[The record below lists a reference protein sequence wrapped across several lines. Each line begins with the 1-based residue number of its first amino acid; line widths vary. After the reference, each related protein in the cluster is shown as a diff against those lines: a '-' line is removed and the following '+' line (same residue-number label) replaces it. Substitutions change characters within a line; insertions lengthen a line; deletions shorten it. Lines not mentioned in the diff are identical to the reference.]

1 MWTSECRCLYTNDNK
16 CGQVIQPGSEAL
28 RQIIISLLLAGLGP
42 TAADAETR
50 KDNMTNQPAAAATP
64 PIAKKRPHSFTAHG
78 VTISDDYHWLKDQ
91 SYPVVDDK
99 DVLDYVKAENAYY
112 ESQMAPQAALTETI
126 FQEMKGR
133 IKEDD
138 STVPQKDGDYI
149 YWSKFDEGA
158 QYRKHYRKPAAYSVP
173 VKGEEFDHDIS
184 EGPDELILDENELAK
199 GKEYF
204 RLGAAEVSPDGKLL
218 AYAYDDNGSE
228 RFDLHIRDLATGA
241 ELKDIIPGTL
251 SSIVWTSDSK
261 GLVYGLANENWRTDN
276 AYFHKLG
283 DDPTAANLL
292 YKEADIGF
300 GVGVGITAQED
311 WIVIATGD
319 NVTSEVR
326 LVPASD
332 PTAKPILIAPRK
344 VGREYS
350 ADVRD
355 GTLYIVTND
364 EHVNFRAATASLK
377 APDEWKTLI
386 AGSDKHYL
394 TGLSLFK
401 DFFVTE
407 GRVDGLDT
415 VEIRRYDG
423 PTKAEAIPF
432 AEASYVAGLGDNP
445 EYAVEKLRLDY
456 ESMVTPDTVFDYTV
470 ATGAFETLKIQEIP
484 SGYNDSLYQTERV
497 MITARDGTKVPVSIL
512 YKNGF
517 KKDGSQPL
525 HLYAYGAYGYATP
538 PGFSANRLSMV
549 DRGFAYAIA
558 HIRGGDDLGYQWY
571 LDGKLQ
577 KRTNTFNDFVDV
589 GKALIKLGYTS
600 NGKLTASGGSAG
612 GELMG
617 AVVNQ
622 APEMFG
628 AVAAHVAFVDVL
640 NTMLDKDLPLT
651 PGEWPEW
658 GNPIESKEAFDYIR
672 SYSPYD
678 NVTTKAYPPML
689 WTAGLNDPRVTYW
702 EPAKMVAKL
711 RAMKTD
717 DNVLL
722 LKTNM
727 GAGHGGKSGRFDRL
741 RENAEEVAFIL
752 WQLGMGE

>member
-1 MWTSECRCLYTNDNK
+1 VK
-16 CGQVIQPGSEAL
+16 
-28 RQIIISLLLAGLGP
+28 LLLKLGTTIALSI
-42 TAADAETR
+42 TAAPILGADDKKASMTEKVDTAVKPPVAE
-50 KDNMTNQPAAAATP
+50 
-64 PIAKKRPHSFTAHG
+64 KRPHAFTVHG

-91 SYPVVDDK
+91 SYPTIDDK
-99 DVLDYVKAENAYY
+99 DIIDHLKAENAYF
-112 ESQMAPQAALTETI
+112 EAQMAPQAALTETI

-133 IKEDD
+133 VKEDD
-138 STVPQKDGDYI
+138 SSVPQKDGDYI

-158 QYRKHYRKPAAYSVP
+158 QYRKHYRKAVA
-173 VKGEEFDHDIS
+173 GGTDQ
-184 EGPDELILDENELAK
+184 LILDENDLAK

-228 RFDLHIRDLATGA
+228 RFDLHIRNLDTGE
-241 ELKDIIPGTL
+241 ELPDIIPGTL
-251 SSIVWTSDSK
+251 SSIVWTKDSK

-276 AYFHKLG
+276 AHYHRLG
-283 DDPTAANLL
+283 DDPKKAKLL
-292 YKEADIGF
+292 YKEDDIGF
-300 GVGVGITAQED
+300 GVAVGITAQED

-326 LVPASD
+326 LVPAD
-332 PTAKPILIAPRK
+332 NPVAEPILISPRK
-344 VGREYS
+344 VGRQYS

-355 GTLYIVTND
+355 GVLYILTND
-364 EHVNFRAATASLK
+364 THVNFRVATASLK
-377 APDEWKTLI
+377 SPGAWKTLI
-386 AGSDKHYL
+386 AGSDRHYL
-394 TGLSLFK
+394 TGISLFK

-407 GRVDGLDT
+407 GRIDGLDQ
-415 VEIRRYDG
+415 VEVRRYNA
-423 PTKAEAIPF
+423 PTKAEPIKF

-445 EYAVEKLRLDY
+445 EYDVAKLRLDY

-470 ATGAFETLKIQEIP
+470 ATGSFETLKVQEIP
-484 SGYNDSLYQTERV
+484 SGYDASQYETERV
-497 MITARDGTKVPVSIL
+497 MITARDGVKVPVSVV
-512 YKNGF
+512 YKKGF

-525 HLYAYGAYGYATP
+525 HLYAYGAYGYAMP
-538 PGFSANRLSMV
+538 PGFSANRLSML

-571 LDGKLQ
+571 LDGKLM
-577 KRTNTFNDFVDV
+577 KRTNTFNDFVDA
-589 GKALIKLGYTS
+589 GKGLIKMGYTS

-617 AVVNQ
+617 AVLNQ
-622 APEMFG
+622 APELFG
-628 AVAAHVAFVDVL
+628 AVVSHVAFVDVL

-658 GNPIESKEAFDYIR
+658 GNPITDKAAFDYIR

-678 NVTTKAYPPML
+678 NVEAKAYPPML

-727 GAGHGGKSGRFDRL
+727 GAGHGGKSGRWERL
-741 RENAEEVAFIL
+741 RENAEEAAFIL
-752 WQLGMGE
+752 WQMGLAEKK

>member
-1 MWTSECRCLYTNDNK
+1 MK
-16 CGQVIQPGSEAL
+16 
-28 RQIIISLLLAGLGP
+28 LLLKLGTSIALCISAAP
-42 TAADAETR
+42 VLADDMKKDSMTAKTDKQVQT
-50 KDNMTNQPAAAATP
+50 
-64 PIAKKRPHSFTAHG
+64 PIAEKRPHQYSVHG
-78 VTISDDYHWLKDQ
+78 VTITDDYHWLRDQ
-91 SYPVVDDK
+91 GYPK
-99 DVLDYVKAENAYY
+99 IENKEILAHLEKENAYF
-112 ESQMAPQAALTETI
+112 EAQMKPQAELVETI

-138 STVPQKDGDYI
+138 SSVPQKDGDYI
-149 YWSKFDEGA
+149 YWSKFDEGT
-158 QYRKHYRKPAAYSVP
+158 QYRKHYRKPA
-173 VKGEEFDHDIS
+173 KGGADQ
-184 EGPDELILDENELAK
+184 LILDENKLAE
-199 GKEYF
+199 GKDYF

-228 RFDLHIRDLATGA
+228 RFDLHVRNLETGEELA
-241 ELKDIIPGTL
+241 DIIPGTL
-251 SSIVWTSDSK
+251 SSIVWTKDSK

-276 AYFHKLG
+276 AYYHRLG
-283 DDPTAANLL
+283 DDPKNAKLL

-311 WIVIATGD
+311 WIIIATGD

-326 LVPASD
+326 LVPAD
-332 PTAKPILIAPRK
+332 NPLAEPILVAPRK

-350 ADVRD
+350 VDVRD
-355 GTLYIVTND
+355 GTVYILTND
-364 EHVNFRAATASLK
+364 DHVNFRVATASLK
-377 APDEWKTLI
+377 APGEWTTLI

-394 TGLSLFK
+394 TGVSLFK

-407 GRVDGLDT
+407 GRIDGLDQ
-415 VEIRRYDG
+415 VEVRRYDS
-423 PTKAEAIPF
+423 PTKAEPIKF

-445 EYAVEKLRLDY
+445 EYDVQKLRLDY

-470 ATGAFETLKIQEIP
+470 ATGAFETLKVQEIP
-484 SGYNDSLYQTERV
+484 SGYDAGQYQTERV

-512 YKNGF
+512 SKKGF

-525 HLYAYGAYGYATP
+525 HLYAYGAYGYAMP
-538 PGFSANRLSMV
+538 PGFSANRLSYV

-571 LDGKLQ
+571 LDGKLT
-577 KRTNTFNDFVDV
+577 KRTNTFNDFVDA
-589 GKALIKLGYTS
+589 GKALIEMGYTS
-600 NGKLTASGGSAG
+600 KGKLTASGGSAG

-622 APEMFG
+622 APEIFG
-628 AVAAHVAFVDVL
+628 AVVSHVAFVDVL
-640 NTMLDKDLPLT
+640 NTMLDETLPLT

-658 GNPIESKEAFDYIR
+658 GNPITDKAAFDYIR

-678 NVTTKAYPPML
+678 NVAAKAYPPML

-741 RENAEEVAFIL
+741 RENAEEAAFL
-752 WQLGMGE
+752 VWQLGLADAK

>member
-1 MWTSECRCLYTNDNK
+1 MKL
-16 CGQVIQPGSEAL
+16 L
-28 RQIIISLLLAGLGP
+28 LIISSAISLTISAAP
-42 TAADAETR
+42 AFASDDTQKADMTDTAV
-50 KDNMTNQPAAAATP
+50 KP
-64 PIAKKRPHSFTAHG
+64 PIAEKRPHSFTHHG
-78 VTISDDYHWLKDQ
+78 VTISDEYNWLRDAG
-91 SYPVVDDK
+91 YPAIDDK
-99 DVLDYVKAENAYY
+99 DILDHLKAENAYF
-112 ESQMAPQAALTETI
+112 EAQMGPQAALTETI

-133 IKEDD
+133 VKEDD
-138 STVPQKDGDYI
+138 SSVPQKDGDYI

-158 QYRKHYRKPAAYSVP
+158 QYRKHYRKHVQITP
-173 VKGEEFDHDIS
+173 DIRTIHGKPS
-184 EGPDELILDENELAK
+184 PDEVIEGPDQLILDENKLAK

-228 RFDLHIRDLATGA
+228 RFDLHIRNLDTGE

-251 SSIVWTSDSK
+251 SSIVWTKDSK

-276 AYFHKLG
+276 AYYHRLG
-283 DDPTAANLL
+283 DDPKKAKLL

-326 LVPASD
+326 LVPAD
-332 PTAKPILIAPRK
+332 NPTAEPILIAPRK
-344 VGREYS
+344 EGRQYS
-350 ADVRD
+350 VDVRD
-355 GTLYIVTND
+355 GRLYILTND
-364 EHVNFRAATASLK
+364 DHVNFRVATASLK
-377 APDEWKTLI
+377 APGEWTTLI
-386 AGSDKHYL
+386 GGADEYYI
-394 TGLSLFK
+394 TGLSLFR
-401 DFFVTE
+401 DFYVVE
-407 GRVDGLDT
+407 GREQGLDQ
-415 VEIRRYDG
+415 VEIRYYDD
-423 PTKAEAIPF
+423 PERTTPINFP
-432 AEASYVAGLGDNP
+432 EASYVAGLGDNP
-445 EYAVEKLRLDY
+445 EYDVAKLRLDY

-470 ATGAFETLKIQEIP
+470 ATGKFETLKVAEIP
-484 SGYNDSLYQTERV
+484 SGYDASQYETERV
-497 MITARDGTKVPVSIL
+497 MITARDGVKVPVSVV
-512 YKNGF
+512 YKKGF

-525 HLYAYGAYGYATP
+525 HLYAYGAYGYAMP
-538 PGFSANRLSMV
+538 PGFSSTRLSYL

-571 LDGKLQ
+571 LDGKLM
-577 KRTNTFNDFVDV
+577 KRTNTFNDFVDSAKGLIDMGFT
-589 GKALIKLGYTS
+589 GK
-600 NGKLTASGGSAG
+600 GKVTASGGSAG

-622 APEMFG
+622 APELFG
-628 AVAAHVAFVDVL
+628 AVVSHVAFVDVL

-658 GNPIESKEAFDYIR
+658 GNPITDKAAFDYIR

-678 NVTTKAYPPML
+678 QVAAKAYPPML

-711 RAMKTD
+711 RAMKTG

-727 GAGHGGKSGRFDRL
+727 GAGHGGKSGRFERL
-741 RENAEEVAFIL
+741 RENAEEAAFIM
-752 WQLGMGE
+752 WQMGKGE

>member
-1 MWTSECRCLYTNDNK
+1 MK
-16 CGQVIQPGSEAL
+16 
-28 RQIIISLLLAGLGP
+28 LLLKLGTSIALCISAAP
-42 TAADAETR
+42 VLADDMKKDSMTAKTDKQVQT
-50 KDNMTNQPAAAATP
+50 
-64 PIAKKRPHSFTAHG
+64 PIAEKRPHQFTVHG
-78 VTISDDYHWLKDQ
+78 VTITDEYHWLRDQ
-91 SYPVVDDK
+91 GYPK
-99 DVLDYVKAENAYY
+99 IENNEILAHLEAENAYF
-112 ESQMAPQAALTETI
+112 EAQMKPQEKLVETI

-138 STVPQKDGDYI
+138 SSVPQKDGDYI

-158 QYRKHYRKPAAYSVP
+158 QYRKHYRKA
-173 VKGEEFDHDIS
+173 VKGGADQ
-184 EGPDELILDENELAK
+184 LILDENELAK
-199 GKEYF
+199 GKDYF
-204 RLGAAEVSPDGKLL
+204 KLGAAEVSPDGKLL

-228 RFDLHIRDLATGA
+228 RFDLHIRNLETGE

-251 SSIVWTSDSK
+251 SSIVWTKDSK

-276 AYFHKLG
+276 AYYHRLG
-283 DDPTAANLL
+283 DDPKKAKLL
-292 YKEADIGF
+292 YKEEDIGF
-300 GVGVGITAQED
+300 GVGVGLTAQED
-311 WIVIATGD
+311 WIIIATGD

-326 LVPASD
+326 LVPAD
-332 PTAKPILIAPRK
+332 NPAAEPILVAPRK

-350 ADVRD
+350 VDVRD
-355 GTLYIVTND
+355 GTLYILTND
-364 EHVNFRAATASLK
+364 DHVNFRVATAGLK
-377 APDEWKTLI
+377 APGEWTTLI
-386 AGSDKHYL
+386 AGSDRHYL
-394 TGLSLFK
+394 TGVSLFK

-407 GRVDGLDT
+407 GRIDGLDQ
-415 VEIRRYDG
+415 VEVRRYDQ
-423 PTKAEAIPF
+423 PTKAEPIKF
-432 AEASYVAGLGDNP
+432 AEASYTAGLGDNP
-445 EYAVEKLRLDY
+445 EYDVSKLRLDY

-470 ATGAFETLKIQEIP
+470 ATGAFETLKVQEIP
-484 SGYNDSLYQTERV
+484 SGYDASQYQTERV

-512 YKNGF
+512 YKKGF

-525 HLYAYGAYGYATP
+525 HLYAYGAYGYAMP
-538 PGFSANRLSMV
+538 PGFSANRLSYV

-571 LDGKLQ
+571 LDGKLT
-577 KRTNTFNDFVDV
+577 KRTNTFNDFVDA
-589 GKALIKLGYTS
+589 GKALIEMGYTS
-600 NGKLTASGGSAG
+600 KGKLTASGGSAG

-622 APEMFG
+622 APEIFG
-628 AVAAHVAFVDVL
+628 AVVSHVAFVDVL
-640 NTMLDKDLPLT
+640 NTMLDETLPLT

-658 GNPIESKEAFDYIR
+658 GNPITDKAAFDYIR

-678 NVTTKAYPPML
+678 NVAAKAYPPML

-741 RENAEEVAFIL
+741 RENAEEAAFL
-752 WQLGMGE
+752 VWQLGLGE

>member
-1 MWTSECRCLYTNDNK
+1 MTVKD
-16 CGQVIQPGSEAL
+16 
-28 RQIIISLLLAGLGP
+28 
-42 TAADAETR
+42 TAAP
-50 KDNMTNQPAAAATP
+50 KP
-64 PIAKKRPHSFTAHG
+64 PITEKRPHSFTVHG
-78 VTISDDYHWLKDQ
+78 VTIEDPYHWLRDKN
-91 SYPVVDDK
+91 YPKIDDK
-99 DVLDYVKAENAYY
+99 DILDHLKAENAYF
-112 ESQMAPQAALTETI
+112 EAQMAPQAKLTETI

-133 IKEDD
+133 VKEDD
-138 STVPQKDGDYI
+138 SSVPQKDGDYI

-158 QYRKHYRKPAAYSVP
+158 QYRKHYRKA
-173 VKGEEFDHDIS
+173 VKGGGDQ
-184 EGPDELILDENELAK
+184 LILDENKLADS
-199 GKEYF
+199 KEYF

-228 RFDLHIRDLATGA
+228 RFDLHIRNLETGE

-276 AYFHKLG
+276 AYYHRLG
-283 DDPTAANLL
+283 DDPKKAKLL

-300 GVGVGITAQED
+300 AVGVGITAQED
-311 WIVIATGD
+311 WIVIAVGD

-326 LVPASD
+326 LVPASN
-332 PTAKPILIAPRK
+332 PSAEPIVVSSRK

-350 ADVRD
+350 VDVRD
-355 GTLYIVTND
+355 GTLFILTND
-364 EHVNFRAATASLK
+364 DHVNFRVATADIK
-377 APDEWKTLI
+377 KPGTWKTLI
-386 AGSDKHYL
+386 AGSDSQYL
-394 TGLSLFK
+394 TGVSLFK

-407 GRVDGLDT
+407 GRIDGLDQIEVRDYT
-415 VEIRRYDG
+415 A
-423 PTKAEAIPF
+423 PTKAEPIKFP
-432 AEASYVAGLGDNP
+432 EASYVAGLGDNP
-445 EYAVEKLRLDY
+445 EYDVQKLRLDY

-470 ATGAFETLKIQEIP
+470 ATGAFETLKVQEIP
-484 SGYNDSLYQTERV
+484 SGYDASQYVTERV
-497 MITARDGTKVPVSIL
+497 TITARDGVKVPVSVV
-512 YKNGF
+512 YKKGF

-525 HLYAYGAYGYATP
+525 HLYAYGAYGYAVP
-538 PGFSANRLSMV
+538 PGFSANRLSYL

-571 LDGKLQ
+571 LDGKLT
-577 KRTNTFNDFVDV
+577 KRTNTFNDFVDAAKGLIDLGFT
-589 GKALIKLGYTS
+589 GK
-600 NGKLTASGGSAG
+600 GKVTASGGSAG

-622 APEMFG
+622 SPEVFG
-628 AVAAHVAFVDVL
+628 AVVSHVAFVDVL

-658 GNPIESKEAFDYIR
+658 GNPIEDKAAFDYIR

-678 NVTTKAYPPML
+678 NVKVQAYPPML

-727 GAGHGGKSGRFDRL
+727 GAGHGGKSGRWERL
-741 RENAEEVAFIL
+741 RENAEEAAFIL
-752 WQLGMGE
+752 WQMGKEE

>member
-1 MWTSECRCLYTNDNK
+1 MK
-16 CGQVIQPGSEAL
+16 
-28 RQIIISLLLAGLGP
+28 LLLKLGTSIALCISAAP
-42 TAADAETR
+42 ALADDTKKDSMTAKTETAI
-50 KDNMTNQPAAAATP
+50 QP
-64 PIAKKRPHSFTAHG
+64 PIAEKRPHRYTVHG
-78 VTISDDYHWLKDQ
+78 VTITDEYHWLRDQ
-91 SYPVVDDK
+91 GYPK
-99 DVLDYVKAENAYY
+99 IENKEILAHLEAENAYF
-112 ESQMAPQAALTETI
+112 EAQMKPQEKLVETI

-138 STVPQKDGDYI
+138 SSVPQKDGDYI

-158 QYRKHYRKPAAYSVP
+158 QYRKHYRKP
-173 VKGEEFDHDIS
+173 VKGGADQ
-184 EGPDELILDENELAK
+184 LILDENKLAE
-199 GKEYF
+199 GKDYF
-204 RLGAAEVSPDGKLL
+204 RLGAAEISPDGKLL

-228 RFDLHIRDLATGA
+228 RFDLHIRNLETGE

-251 SSIVWTSDSK
+251 SSIVWTKDSK

-276 AYFHKLG
+276 AYYHRLG
-283 DDPTAANLL
+283 DDPKKAKLL
-292 YKEADIGF
+292 YKEDDIGF
-300 GVGVGITAQED
+300 GVGVGLTAQED
-311 WIVIATGD
+311 WIIIATGD

-326 LVPASD
+326 LVPAD
-332 PTAKPILIAPRK
+332 NPAAEPILVAPRK

-350 ADVRD
+350 VDVRD
-355 GTLYIVTND
+355 GTLYILTND
-364 EHVNFRAATASLK
+364 DHVNFRVATASLK
-377 APDEWKTLI
+377 APGEWTTLI
-386 AGSDKHYL
+386 AGSDRHYL
-394 TGLSLFK
+394 TGVSLFK

-407 GRVDGLDT
+407 GRIDGLDQ
-415 VEIRRYDG
+415 VEVRRYNS
-423 PTKAEAIPF
+423 PTKAEPIKF
-432 AEASYVAGLGDNP
+432 AEASYTAGLGDNP
-445 EYAVEKLRLDY
+445 EYDVSKLRLDY

-470 ATGAFETLKIQEIP
+470 ATGAFETLKVQEIP
-484 SGYNDSLYQTERV
+484 SGYDASQYQTERV

-512 YKNGF
+512 YKKGF

-525 HLYAYGAYGYATP
+525 HLYAYGAYGYAMP
-538 PGFSANRLSMV
+538 PGFSANRLSYV

-571 LDGKLQ
+571 LDGKLT
-577 KRTNTFNDFVDV
+577 KRTNTFNDFVDA
-589 GKALIKLGYTS
+589 GKALIEMGYTS
-600 NGKLTASGGSAG
+600 KGKLTASGGSAG

-617 AVVNQ
+617 AVLNQ
-622 APEMFG
+622 APEIFG
-628 AVAAHVAFVDVL
+628 AVVSHVAFVDVL
-640 NTMLDKDLPLT
+640 NTMLDETLPLT

-658 GNPIESKEAFDYIR
+658 GNPITDKAAFDYIR

-678 NVTTKAYPPML
+678 NVEAKAYPPML

-741 RENAEEVAFIL
+741 RENAEEAAFL
-752 WQLGMGE
+752 VWQLGLADAK

>member
-1 MWTSECRCLYTNDNK
+1 MKSHYLSAA
-16 CGQVIQPGSEAL
+16 ILFAL
-28 RQIIISLLLAGLGP
+28 
-42 TAADAETR
+42 TAAPSFAQ
-50 KDNMTNQPAAAATP
+50 KAPMTESTKTPPAAE
-64 PIAKKRPHSFTAHG
+64 KRAHQQTVHG
-78 VTISDDYHWLKDQ
+78 VTLSDDYHWLKDQ
-91 SYPVVDDK
+91 SYPKIDDK
-99 DVLDYVKAENAYY
+99 DILDHLKAENAYY
-112 ESQMAPQAALTETI
+112 EAQMGPRKQLVETI

-138 STVPQKDGDYI
+138 SSVPQKDGDYI

-158 QYRKHYRKPAAYSVP
+158 QYRKHYRKTVMVMENIAMVHGTPSP
-173 VKGEEFDHDIS
+173 DEII
-184 EGPDELILDENELAK
+184 EGPDQLILDENILAK

-228 RFDLHIRDLATGA
+228 RFDLHIRNLETGE

-251 SSIVWTSDSK
+251 SSIVWTKDSK

-276 AYFHKLG
+276 AYYHRLG
-283 DDPTAANLL
+283 DDPKKAKLL

-311 WIVIATGD
+311 WIIIATGD

-326 LVPASD
+326 LVPAND
-332 PTAKPILIAPRK
+332 PTAEPILVSPRK

-350 ADVRD
+350 VDVRD
-355 GTLYIVTND
+355 GMLYILTND
-364 EHVNFRAATASLK
+364 DHVNFRAATASLAK
-377 APDEWKTLI
+377 PGEWKTMI
-386 AGSDKHYL
+386 AGSDKQYL

-407 GRVDGLDT
+407 GRIDGLDT
-415 VEIRRYDG
+415 VEIRQYDS
-423 PTKAEAIPF
+423 PTKAEAIAFP
-432 AEASYVAGLGDNP
+432 EASYVAGLGDNP
-445 EYAVEKLRLDY
+445 EYDVSKLRLDY
-456 ESMVTPDTVFDYTV
+456 ESMVTPDTVFDYSV
-470 ATGAFETLKIQEIP
+470 ATKNFETLKVQEIP
-484 SGYNDSLYQTERV
+484 SGYDASKYQTDRV

-512 YKNGF
+512 SKKGA

-549 DRGFAYAIA
+549 DRGFSYAIA

-571 LDGKLQ
+571 LDGKLM
-577 KRTNTFNDFVDV
+577 KRTNTFNDFVDSAK
-589 GKALIKLGYTS
+589 GLIEMGYTAK
-600 NGKLTASGGSAG
+600 GKVTASGGSAG

-622 APEMFG
+622 APELFG
-628 AVAAHVAFVDVL
+628 AVVAHVAFVDVL

-658 GNPIESKEAFDYIR
+658 GNPITDKAAFDYIR

-678 NVTTKAYPPML
+678 QVSAKAYPPIL

-717 DNVLL
+717 NNMLL

-727 GAGHGGKSGRFDRL
+727 GAGHGGKSGRFERL
-741 RENAEEVAFIL
+741 RENAEEAAFIL
-752 WQLGMGE
+752 WQMGMGE

>member
-1 MWTSECRCLYTNDNK
+1 MK
-16 CGQVIQPGSEAL
+16 P
-28 RQIIISLLLAGLGP
+28 LLTFGTAMVLINAAPLPLA
-42 TAADAETR
+42 AETQ
-50 KDNMTNQPAAAATP
+50 KDPMTTKTPAAAAKP
-64 PIAKKRPHSFTAHG
+64 PIAEKRAYSQTVHG
-78 VTISDDYHWLKDQ
+78 VTLSDDYHWLKDQ
-91 SYPVVDDK
+91 SYPKIDDK
-99 DVLDYVKAENAYY
+99 DILDHLKAENAYY
-112 ESQMAPQAALTETI
+112 EAQMGPRKELVETI

-138 STVPQKDGDYI
+138 SSVPQKDGDYI

-158 QYRKHYRKPAAYSVP
+158 QYRKHYREAIA
-173 VKGEEFDHDIS
+173 GEDAGLDR
-184 EGPDELILDENELAK
+184 LILDENELAK

-228 RFDLHIRDLATGA
+228 RFDLHIRNLETRE

-251 SSIVWTSDSK
+251 SSIVWTKDSK

-276 AYFHKLG
+276 AYYHRLG
-283 DDPTAANLL
+283 DDPKKAKLL

-311 WIVIATGD
+311 WIIIATGD

-326 LVPASD
+326 LVPAND
-332 PTAKPILIAPRK
+332 PTAKPILVSPRK

-350 ADVRD
+350 VDVRD
-355 GTLYIVTND
+355 GMLYILTND
-364 EHVNFRAATASLK
+364 EHVNFRAAKASLAK
-377 APDEWKTLI
+377 PDEWKTMI

-407 GRVDGLDT
+407 GRIDGLDT
-415 VEIRRYDG
+415 VEIRQYDS
-423 PTKAEAIPF
+423 PTKAEAIAFP
-432 AEASYVAGLGDNP
+432 EASYVAGLGDNP
-445 EYAVEKLRLDY
+445 EYDAQKLRLDY
-456 ESMVTPDTVFDYTV
+456 ESMVTPDTVFDYSV
-470 ATGAFETLKIQEIP
+470 ATKAFETLKVQEIP
-484 SGYNDSLYQTERV
+484 SGYDASKYQTERV

-512 YKNGF
+512 SKKGA

-549 DRGFAYAIA
+549 DRGFSYAIT

-571 LDGKLQ
+571 LDGKLM
-577 KRTNTFNDFVDV
+577 KRTNTFNDFVDSAK
-589 GKALIKLGYTS
+589 GLIDLGYTAK
-600 NGKLTASGGSAG
+600 GKVTASGGSAG

-622 APEMFG
+622 APELFG
-628 AVAAHVAFVDVL
+628 AVVAHVAFVDVL

-658 GNPIESKEAFDYIR
+658 GNPITDKAAFDYIR

-678 NVTTKAYPPML
+678 QVSAKAYPPML

-717 DNVLL
+717 NNMLL

-727 GAGHGGKSGRFDRL
+727 GAGHGGKSGRFERL
-741 RENAEEVAFIL
+741 RENAEEAAFLL
-752 WQLGMGE
+752 WQMGMGE

>member
-1 MWTSECRCLYTNDNK
+1 VKPLLTFGTALALTSLAAPAFAD
-16 CGQVIQPGSEAL
+16 SETKKD
-28 RQIIISLLLAGLGP
+28 IMTEK
-42 TAADAETR
+42 TAT
-50 KDNMTNQPAAAATP
+50 ATP
-64 PIAKKRPHSFTAHG
+64 PVAEKRPHSFTAHG
-78 VTISDDYHWLKDQ
+78 VTISDEYHWLRDA
-91 SYPVVDDK
+91 SYPVIDDK
-99 DVLDYVKAENAYY
+99 DILDHLKAENAYY
-112 ESQMAPQAALTETI
+112 ESQMGPQATLTETI

-138 STVPQKDGDYI
+138 SSVPQKDGDYI

-158 QYRKHYRKPAAYSVP
+158 QYRKHYRKLAEWTEDLLTPSEPHYYP
-173 VKGEEFDHDIS
+173 

-204 RLGAAEVSPDGKLL
+204 RLGAAEVSPDAKLL

-283 DDPTAANLL
+283 DDPKKAKLL

-344 VGREYS
+344 AGRQYS

-377 APDEWKTLI
+377 APGEWTTLI

-415 VEIRRYDG
+415 VEIRRYDS
-423 PTKAEAIPF
+423 PTKPEAIPF

-445 EYAVEKLRLDY
+445 EYAVDKLRLDY

-470 ATGAFETLKIQEIP
+470 ASKNFETLKVQEIP

-512 YKNGF
+512 SKKGAP
-517 KKDGSQPL
+517 KDGSQPL

-549 DRGFAYAIA
+549 DRGFSYAIA

-577 KRTNTFNDFVDV
+577 KRSNTFNDFVDA
-589 GKALIKLGYTS
+589 GKALIKMGYTS

-622 APEMFG
+622 APELFG
-628 AVAAHVAFVDVL
+628 AVVAHVAFVDVL

-658 GNPIESKEAFDYIR
+658 GNPIEDKAAFDTIR

-678 NVTTKAYPPML
+678 QVQAKAYPPML

-727 GAGHGGKSGRFDRL
+727 GAGHGGKSGRFERL

-752 WQLGMGE
+752 WQLGMVE

>member
-1 MWTSECRCLYTNDNK
+1 MK
-16 CGQVIQPGSEAL
+16 
-28 RQIIISLLLAGLGP
+28 LLLKLGTSIALCISAAP
-42 TAADAETR
+42 VLADDMKKDSMTAKTDT
-50 KDNMTNQPAAAATP
+50 QVQP
-64 PIAKKRPHSFTAHG
+64 PIAEKRPHQYTVHG
-78 VTISDDYHWLKDQ
+78 VTITDDYHWLRDQ
-91 SYPVVDDK
+91 GYPK
-99 DVLDYVKAENAYY
+99 IENKEILAHLEKENAYF
-112 ESQMAPQAALTETI
+112 EAQMKPQEKLVETI

-138 STVPQKDGDYI
+138 SSVPQKDGNYI

-158 QYRKHYRKPAAYSVP
+158 QYRKHYRKP
-173 VKGEEFDHDIS
+173 VKGGADQ
-184 EGPDELILDENELAK
+184 LILDENKLAE
-199 GKEYF
+199 GKDYF

-228 RFDLHIRDLATGA
+228 RFDLHIRNLETGE

-251 SSIVWTSDSK
+251 SSIVWTKDSK

-276 AYFHKLG
+276 AYYHRLG
-283 DDPTAANLL
+283 DDPKNAKLL

-311 WIVIATGD
+311 WIIIATGD

-326 LVPASD
+326 LVPAD
-332 PTAKPILIAPRK
+332 NPLAEPILVSPRK

-350 ADVRD
+350 VDVRD
-355 GTLYIVTND
+355 GTLYILTND
-364 EHVNFRAATASLK
+364 DHVNFRVATASLK
-377 APDEWKTLI
+377 APGKWTTLI

-394 TGLSLFK
+394 TGVSLFK

-407 GRVDGLDT
+407 GRIDGLDQ
-415 VEIRRYDG
+415 VEVRRYNS
-423 PTKAEAIPF
+423 PTKAEPIKF
-432 AEASYVAGLGDNP
+432 AEASYSAGLGDNP
-445 EYAVEKLRLDY
+445 EYDVQKLRLDY

-470 ATGAFETLKIQEIP
+470 ATGAFETLKVQEIP
-484 SGYNDSLYQTERV
+484 SGYDAGQYQTERV
-497 MITARDGTKVPVSIL
+497 TITARDGTKVPVSIL
-512 YKNGF
+512 YKKGF

-525 HLYAYGAYGYATP
+525 HLYAYGAYGYAMP
-538 PGFSANRLSMV
+538 PGFSANRLSYV

-571 LDGKLQ
+571 LDGKLT
-577 KRTNTFNDFVDV
+577 KRTNTFNDFVDA
-589 GKALIKLGYTS
+589 GKALIEMGYTS
-600 NGKLTASGGSAG
+600 KGKLTASGGSAG

-622 APEMFG
+622 APEIFG
-628 AVAAHVAFVDVL
+628 AVVSHVAFVDVL
-640 NTMLDKDLPLT
+640 NTMLDETLPLT

-658 GNPIESKEAFDYIR
+658 GNPITDKAAFDYIR

-678 NVTTKAYPPML
+678 NVAAKAYPPML

-741 RENAEEVAFIL
+741 RENAEEAAFL
-752 WQLGMGE
+752 VWQLGLGE